1 MPTVNIDNQAYD
13 LADLSDAAKVRL
25 TSLQFVDQE
34 LVRLQGQIAA
44 LKTARAAYVRSLK
57 EVLPK
62 KVTEKSS

>member
-34 LVRLQGQIAA
+34 LVRLQGHIAA
-44 LKTARAAYVRSLK
+44 LKTARAAYVRSLQ

-62 KVTEKSS
+62 KATEKSG